1 MPGIVWRQPRLLRPQ
16 IGGRV
21 LCAAGITTAS
31 AARGEEVP
39 AGCRARRYA
48 ECAQVSSAFHASDA
62 QQGGGGW
69 VVFLYGIL
77 GGRDTLQ
84 ETLTTIRC
92 WMSISIQS

>member
-62 QQGGGGW
+62 QQGGGG
-69 VVFLYGIL
+69 VVGVSVWHL
-77 GGRDTLQ
+77 GREGYTARNSYHNQVLD
-84 ETLTTIRC
+84 EH
-92 WMSISIQS
+92 